1 MKHLFKSEKDLVNAL
16 HGLPKSVKPRSGLWR
31 GIEQRLTPRV
41 VPAAKAGRPAWRAQA
56 VAAMVAVTFVAGILL
71 GRQLPRHEAPGEPIA
86 GGPAGLSMLAAM
98 EASERE
104 YQAAFREFIPV
115 GFARSSLEID
125 AVENIEHSW
134 FELQQ
139 AESSLLAALDE
150 YPRNAYLNE
159 KLMDLRAQQL
169 EFMRQLAM
177 LDQNSRRKI

>member
-1 MKHLFKSEKDLVNAL
+1 MNHSFKSEKDLVNAL
-16 HGLPKSVKPRSGLWR
+16 HGLPKSV
-31 GIEQRLTPRV
+31 TPRRDLWQDIERRLAPRAIQAYKV
-41 VPAAKAGRPAWRAQA
+41 DQSSWRLQA
-56 VAAMVAVTFVAGILL
+56 VAALVVVMFAAGILL
-71 GRQLPRHEAPGEPIA
+71 GRQLPGQKALSEPSA
-86 GGPAGLSMLAAM
+86 AVPAGMVMLAAM

-115 GFARSSLEID
+115 GIARSSLEID

-150 YPRNAYLNE
+150 YPGNVYLNE
-159 KLMDLRAQQL
+159 KLMDLRGQQL

-177 LDQNSRRKI
+177 LDQNSRREI